1 MTRTTSLAIVAADLD
16 NDGDLDLVVG
26 NVGARN
32 VAYFNAGDG
41 TFETAASFGADGDAT
56 YWLVAGDEP
65 TGTRRTGWSQATWT
79 GTATTTSWRR
89 SRRAGTGST

>member
-1 MTRTTSLAIVAADLD
+1 MTRTTSLAIGAADLD

-56 YWLVAGDEP
+56 YWLVAGDVDGDGYDDVVEAV
-65 TGTRRTGWSQATWT
+65 SE
-79 GTATTTSWRR
+79 
-89 SRRAGTGST
+89 SRNGVYLNRPR